1 MHRYGGIE
9 MKPLRSPSQS
19 TQRAHEWVE
28 TIRER
33 LGSRLRGKKDI
44 IELSLCAF
52 LGSGHV
58 LFEGPPGT
66 GKTSLAKAM
75 ADVFGGSFRRIQMTS
90 DLLPSDIIGVLR
102 LVPGSSDLEFR
113 KGPVFANFLLA
124 DELNRTSS
132 KTQSA
137 LLEAMAEGTV
147 SVDGKSYALPKPFF
161 VAATQNPTEFQG
173 VYPLAESQ
181 LDRFMLQLTL
191 NPPAKTDE
199 LDIYRA
205 MLGKGFSKEVKSQEP
220 TTEKTLEPVLTL
232 EQTLELRAVVSLV
245 HVEESVLE
253 YASDLVRATRVSE
266 GVSHGV
272 SVRGGI
278 QFISAARA
286 LAFVRGRE
294 FVLPQDVSD
303 VAVPALSHRLC
314 FLSGE
319 PDTAHRQQTVR
330 NILERV
336 KPPK

>member
-1 MHRYGGIE
+1 M
-9 MKPLRSPSQS
+9 RSQSQS
-19 TQRAHEWVE
+19 TQRAHEWVQC
-28 TIRER
+28 IRER
-33 LGSRLRGKKDI
+33 LESRLRGKKDI
-44 IELSLCAF
+44 IELSLSAF

-75 ADVFGGSFRRIQMTS
+75 ADLFGGSFKRLQMTS

-102 LVPGSSDLEFR
+102 LVPGSPELEFR

-147 SVDGKSYALPKPFF
+147 SVDGKSYSLPKPFF
-161 VAATQNPTEFQG
+161 VAATQNPSEFQG

-191 NPPAKTDE
+191 HPPEKSDE

-205 MLGKGFSKEVKSQEP
+205 VLGHDFPRGSKSMDS
-220 TTEKTLEPVLTL
+220 TTESALSPVLTID
-232 EQTLELRAVVSLV
+232 QTLELRAVVSLV
-245 HVEESVLE
+245 HVEDSVLE
-253 YASDLVRATRVSE
+253 YASDLVRATRVCE

-278 QFISAARA
+278 QFLAAARA

-294 FVLPQDVSD
+294 FVLPKD
-303 VAVPALSHRLC
+303 VADLAIPALAHRLC
-314 FLSGE
+314 FLGGD
-319 PDTAHRQQTVR
+319 PDTAHRQHTIR
-330 NILERV
+330 ALLDRV

>member
-1 MHRYGGIE
+1 
-9 MKPLRSPSQS
+9 
-19 TQRAHEWVE
+19 
-28 TIRER
+28 
-33 LGSRLRGKKDI
+33 
-44 IELSLCAF
+44 
-52 LGSGHV
+52 
-58 LFEGPPGT
+58 
-66 GKTSLAKAM
+66 M
-75 ADVFGGSFRRIQMTS
+75 ADVFGGSFSRIQMTS

-102 LVPGSSDLEFR
+102 LVPGTSELEFR

-147 SVDGKSYALPKPFF
+147 SVDGKSYGLPKPFF
-161 VAATQNPTEFQG
+161 VAATQNPSEFQG

-181 LDRFMLQLTL
+181 LDRFMLHLTL
-191 NPPAKTDE
+191 DPPQKSDE

-205 MLGKGFSKEVKSQEP
+205 VLGHSVSQQSKADKIQADTEVEP
-220 TTEKTLEPVLTL
+220 ILTL
-232 EQTLELRAVVSLV
+232 EQTLELRAAVTLV

-253 YASDLVRATRVSE
+253 YASDLVRATRVCE

-294 FVLPQDVSD
+294 FVLPKDISD
-303 VAVPALSHRLC
+303 LAVPALAHRLC

-319 PDTAHRQQTVR
+319 PDTAHRQQTIRQV
-330 NILERV
+330 LERV
-336 KPPK
+336 KSPK

>member
-1 MHRYGGIE
+1 
-9 MKPLRSPSQS
+9 
-19 TQRAHEWVE
+19 
-28 TIRER
+28 
-33 LGSRLRGKKDI
+33 
-44 IELSLCAF
+44 
-52 LGSGHV
+52 
-58 LFEGPPGT
+58 
-66 GKTSLAKAM
+66 
-75 ADVFGGSFRRIQMTS
+75 
-90 DLLPSDIIGVLR
+90 
-102 LVPGSSDLEFR
+102 
-113 KGPVFANFLLA
+113 
-124 DELNRTSS
+124 
-132 KTQSA
+132 
-137 LLEAMAEGTV
+137 
-147 SVDGKSYALPKPFF
+147 

-181 LDRFMLQLTL
+181 LDRFMLQLIL
-191 NPPAKTDE
+191 NPPAKSDE

-205 MLGKGFSKEVKSQEP
+205 MLGHAMPKEEVTQDAA
-220 TTEKTLEPVLTL
+220 THDQTEKALAPVLTI

-253 YASDLVRATRVSE
+253 YASDLVRATRVCE

-278 QFISAARA
+278 QFIAAARA

-294 FVLPQDVSD
+294 FVIPQDVSD

-330 NILERV
+330 NILDRV

>member
-1 MHRYGGIE
+1 MNRAQHSQITRDDQND
-9 MKPLRSPSQS
+9 RSA
-19 TQRAHEWVE
+19 QRAHEWIQNIRQRLEARLKGKHEIVE
-28 TIRER
+28 F
-33 LGSRLRGKKDI
+33 S
-44 IELSLCAF
+44 LSAF
-52 LGSGHV
+52 LGAGHV

-90 DLLPSDIIGVLR
+90 DLLPSDILGVLR
-102 LVPGSSDLEFR
+102 LIPGNPELEFR

-161 VAATQNPTEFQG
+161 VAATQNPSEFQG

-181 LDRFMLQLTL
+181 LDRFMLHLTL
-191 NPPAKTDE
+191 NPPQKSDE

-205 MLGKGFSKEVKSQEP
+205 VLGNVASLPDAEV
-220 TTEKTLEPVLTL
+220 EPVLTL
-232 EQTLELRAVVSLV
+232 EQTLELRAAVTLV

-253 YASDLVRATRVSE
+253 YASDLVRATRVCE

-294 FVLPQDVSD
+294 FVLPKDISD
-303 VAVPALSHRLC
+303 LAVPALAHRLC

-319 PDTAHRQQTVR
+319 PDTAHRQQTIRQV
-330 NILERV
+330 LERV
-336 KPPK
+336 KSPK

>member
-1 MHRYGGIE
+1 MSLVR
-9 MKPLRSPSQS
+9 KTQS
-19 TQRAHEWVE
+19 AAESAPQKAHEWIE
-28 TIRER
+28 SIRHR
-33 LGSRLRGKKDI
+33 LEARVRGKNEI
-44 IELSLCAF
+44 IEQTLSAF
-52 LGSGHV
+52 LGGGHV

-66 GKTSLAKAM
+66 GKTSLAKAL
-75 ADVFGGSFRRIQMTS
+75 ADVFGGTFRRIQMTS
-90 DLLPSDIIGVLR
+90 DLLPSDIIGILR
-102 LVPGSSDLEFR
+102 LGSGSSELEFR
-113 KGPVFANFLLA
+113 KGPIFANFLLA

-161 VAATQNPTEFQG
+161 VAATQNPSEFQG

-181 LDRFMLQLTL
+181 LDRFMLQMSLD
-191 NPPAKTDE
+191 PPQKSDE

-205 MLGKGFSKEVKSQEP
+205 LLGPSATHPRSGDAVNSPILSI
-220 TTEKTLEPVLTL
+220 
-232 EQTLELRAVVSLV
+232 EQTLELRAAVSLV

-253 YASDLVRATRVSE
+253 YASDLVRATRTFE

-294 FVLPQDVSD
+294 YVLPGDVRD
-303 VAVPALSHRLC
+303 LAIPALAHRLC

-319 PDTAHRQQTVR
+319 PDSAHRRETVR
-330 NILERV
+330 RILEKV
-336 KPPK
+336 KSPK